1 MKTLIAVLGLG
12 LAFGL
17 VELGSGASEA
27 QAAQSFCKYRY
38 NLCLAR
44 CAGRPKRCVRRCYD
58 KYQGCITGKP
68 YLGNLI

>member
-1 MKTLIAVLGLG
+1 MRMLIAG
-12 LAFGL
+12 LAAGL
-17 VELGSGASEA
+17 TLAFVELGSGANHA

-44 CAGRPKRCVRRCYD
+44 CSGRPKRCFRRCQD
-58 KYQGCITGKP
+58 QYQGCATPEP